1 MCGCCGL
8 YAVESALE
16 KVPRIR
22 HEFYATCFLV
32 SLCFVI
38 FLQRAQN
45 LFNSSLI
52 DASFFLFLRDV

>member
-1 MCGCCGL
+1 MCL
-8 YAVESALE
+8 YDGFFKSFKRYTV
-16 KVPRIR
+16 
-22 HEFYATCFLV
+22 FYAICFLV